1 MEFERGS
8 RNFGPVFAAALWMI
22 PIGLCAETQ
31 MAQRLEAAQRAER
44 AHDYAS
50 ASREYEEVLKL
61 QPNLALIRQSLA
73 ITYHLQNRFPEAISE
88 FNRALKIDA
97 TLWGAFLF
105 LGMDYYKTNQFA
117 LAIQPLE
124 TSIVLNAK
132 MAEPEARYWLGAT
145 YSALNRQEDA
155 VRELRRDLALRPK
168 DVDVLYNLI
177 RAYDQ
182 SAAWVF

>member
-1 MEFERGS
+1 IRKFAL
-8 RNFGPVFAAALWMI
+8 VFAVALEMTS
-22 PIGLCAETQ
+22 IGLGADARIT
-31 MAQRLEAAQRAER
+31 QRLEAAQRAER

-50 ASREYEEVLKL
+50 ASRDYEEVLKL

-73 ITYHLQNRFPEAISE
+73 ITYHLQNRYPEAISE

-132 MAEPEARYWLGAT
+132 
-145 YSALNRQEDA
+145 
-155 VRELRRDLALRPK
+155 
-168 DVDVLYNLI
+168 
-177 RAYDQ
+177 
-182 SAAWVF
+182 